1 MKNITLDIKKIFSK
15 TLKIPVAS
23 INNSLSY
30 IKSDKW
36 DSLNHMKLVA
46 QIEKKFK
53 IQFLMK
59 DVIDMQSFSKTLK
72 IIDKYLK
79 KKIKIFNINFFK

>member
-15 TLKIPVAS
+15 TLKIPITNIS
-23 INNSLSY
+23 NGLSY
-30 IKSDKW
+30 AKSDKW

-59 DVIDMQSFSKTLK
+59 DVIDMQTFSKTIK

-79 KKIKIFNINFFK
+79 KKNKDI

>member
-1 MKNITLDIKKIFSK
+1 MKNTILEIKKIFSK
-15 TLKIPVAS
+15 TLKIPIVN
-23 INNSLSY
+23 INRGLSY

-36 DSLNHMKLVA
+36 DSLNHMKMVA

-59 DVIDMQSFSKTLK
+59 DVIAMETFPKTLK
-72 IIDKYLK
+72 IINKYLK
-79 KKIKIFNINFFK
+79 KK

>member
-1 MKNITLDIKKIFSK
+1 MKIITSDIKKIFSK
-15 TLKIPVAS
+15 TLKIPVTS

-30 IKSDKW
+30 IRSDKW

-53 IQFLMK
+53 VQFLMK
-59 DVIDMQSFSKTLK
+59 DVIEMETFSKKLK
-72 IIDKYLK
+72 IINKYLK
-79 KKIKIFNINFFK
+79 KKNKNI

>member
-15 TLKIPVAS
+15 ILKIPITNIS
-23 INNSLSY
+23 NGLSY

-59 DVIDMQSFSKTLK
+59 DVIDMQTFSKTIK

-79 KKIKIFNINFFK
+79 KKNKDI